1 MNRWLWAALG
11 GALFG
16 FGLAW
21 SGMTRPEVVLSFLQL
36 RDLGLA
42 LVMAAAV
49 LVLVPVFRFAPGSL
63 GQSFTGAPLSREA
76 KAFHPGLIPG
86 AVVFG
91 LGWGLSGL
99 CPGSALAS
107 LGIGNGPALIGIAT
121 MFLGAWLRGRPKEG
135 PAQNSTSARLERKT
149 TGSG

>member
-21 SGMTRPEVVLSFLQL
+21 SGMTQPEVVLSFLQL

-49 LVLVPVFRFAPGSL
+49 LVLAPVFWIAPRRMGRSL
-63 GQSFTGAPLSREA
+63 TGDPLSLEA
-76 KAFHPGLIPG
+76 KTFHPGLIPG

-91 LGWGLSGL
+91 LGWGVSGL

-107 LGIGNGPALIGIAT
+107 LGIGNWPALIGIAA
-121 MFLGAWLRGRPKEG
+121 MFLGAWLRGRQKEG
-135 PAQNSTSARLERKT
+135 PTQSPTSASLERKI